1 MFNIYNKL
9 WKNIIVDTCMSCFN
23 KYSTSTQKVFF
34 SPYLTHCSMGKFK
47 SLSNTLWLCQNEF
60 KVQWIKL
67 WCELEKISI
76 KVHSTSKAFLHLE
89 WNSQVKPMLL
99 VLLELE
105 NSFKRAVSMEQATSC
120 WNHTQTLWCLS
131 MFLSHVWCITM

>member
-1 MFNIYNKL
+1 M
-9 WKNIIVDTCMSCFN
+9 
-23 KYSTSTQKVFF
+23 
-34 SPYLTHCSMGKFK
+34 
-47 SLSNTLWLCQNEF
+47 
-60 KVQWIKL
+60 
-67 WCELEKISI
+67 EKISI

-120 WNHTQTLWCLS
+120 WNHTDLLIFNSVFITGLIHQYAGNVTHINTVLFLYHTAIKLQLICDWDSSLIWLIALS
-131 MFLSHVWCITM
+131 KNWAVKFYSTYMTAFFFYTSKQGEICDF

>member
-1 MFNIYNKL
+1 M
-9 WKNIIVDTCMSCFN
+9 
-23 KYSTSTQKVFF
+23 
-34 SPYLTHCSMGKFK
+34 
-47 SLSNTLWLCQNEF
+47 
-60 KVQWIKL
+60 
-67 WCELEKISI
+67 EKISI

-120 WNHTQTLWCLS
+120 WNHTDLLMFNSVFITGLIHQYAGNVTHINTVLFLYHTAIKLQLICDWNSWFIWLIALS
-131 MFLSHVWCITM
+131 KNWAVKFYSTYMTAFFFYTSKQGEICDF

>member
-1 MFNIYNKL
+1 M
-9 WKNIIVDTCMSCFN
+9 
-23 KYSTSTQKVFF
+23 
-34 SPYLTHCSMGKFK
+34 
-47 SLSNTLWLCQNEF
+47 
-60 KVQWIKL
+60 
-67 WCELEKISI
+67 EKISI

-120 WNHTQTLWCLS
+120 WNHTDLLMFNSVFITCLIHQYAGNVTHINIIFIS
-131 MFLSHVWCITM
+131 HCDQITIDFCDWDSSLIWLIALSKNWAVKVLFYLYDSVLFFYVSKQGEICDL